1 MRSMDNYS
9 DGKGLFSKI
18 GETITIKGKEVSGKA
33 KDMADIANLRSQI
46 RTCEEVIKK
55 NYMEIGKSYFE
66 LHASMPEEAYEEQCR
81 AINNAQIGIAELENK
96 IKEIKGV

>member
-1 MRSMDNYS
+1 MDNNFE
-9 DGKGLFSKI
+9 GKNLVSRI
-18 GETITIKGKEVSGKA
+18 SETISIKGKEVSGKA

-55 NYMEIGKSYFE
+55 NYMEIGKCYFE
-66 LHASMPEEAYEEQCR
+66 LHGSVPEAAYEEQCR